1 MALHLMKRAIE
12 RYSMPAL
19 LAGMLLLLILGTYNR
34 LLDIGRP
41 FPGLYILRKLD
52 GKSESAQLAVMM
64 YLPIAKTYVF
74 VILSNCVECQEVLGR
89 KLCLFAPEH
98 RIQDA
103 Y

>member
-1 MALHLMKRAIE
+1 MRRMIN
-12 RYSMPAL
+12 RYAMPSL
-19 LAGMLLLLILGTYNR
+19 LTGVLLLLLLCTYNR

>member
-1 MALHLMKRAIE
+1 MKRAIE

-19 LAGMLLLLILGTYNR
+19 LAGMLLLLILSTYNR

-74 VILSNCVECQEVLGR
+74 VILAQQNSWLTKGQRGQCGPGHP
-89 KLCLFAPEH
+89 A
-98 RIQDA
+98 A
-103 Y
+103 